1 VKSLRCISCFFQLT
15 KSLSSHSYILP
26 LAIALVAYIL
36 RVLADT
42 TCSSWSTVCRSGS
55 DFLSHLYAVVIFF
68 MLILA
73 ATKAKQIKEVADRVR
88 GALQLIF
95 ADGGKE
101 KKD

>member
-1 VKSLRCISCFFQLT
+1 
-15 KSLSSHSYILP
+15 
-26 LAIALVAYIL
+26 
-36 RVLADT
+36 
-42 TCSSWSTVCRSGS
+42 
-55 DFLSHLYAVVIFF
+55 